1 MQNRGII
8 IAVSVLAALVCVVLA
23 VSLISLIAAPKSG
36 STVAAVAPAGAENV
50 NTVAVYGQGKIAI
63 TPDMATITFGYENR
77 DKDAKAAQDANKAQM
92 DKIMNAVKRTGV
104 SDSQIQ
110 TAIYSVNRDST
121 QNQFTV
127 CNMMQVQIVD
137 IGKTSD
143 IIKAASDSGANQFW
157 DVRFDIVKRQQAYT
171 DALSLA
177 MDRAREKA
185 EKLAADEG
193 KRVLDVLSIEEGTED
208 NSYWYSSPYTN
219 FVSGPSSS
227 SGSYSDVGISSGEM
241 EISALVNVVYRIS

>member
-8 IAVSVLAALVCVVLA
+8 IAVSVLAALMCVVLA
-23 VSLISLIAAPKSG
+23 VSLIGLASAPKSG
-36 STVAAVAPAGAENV
+36 GTVAATAPAGAENI

-63 TPDMATITFGYENR
+63 TPDMATITFGYENS
-77 DKDAKAAQDANKAQM
+77 DKDAKAAQEANKAHM
-92 DKIMNAVKRTGV
+92 DKIMNAVKRAGV
-104 SDSQIQ
+104 SDSQLQ
-110 TAIYSVNRDST
+110 TASYSVYRDST
-121 QNQFTV
+121 RNQFTV

-137 IGKTSD
+137 IEKTSD

-177 MDRAREKA
+177 MGRAREKA

-193 KRVLDVLSIEEGTED
+193 KRVLDVISIEEGTEE

-227 SGSYSDVGISSGEM
+227 SGSYSDGGISSGEM

>member
-1 MQNRGII
+1 MQNKGIV
-8 IAVSVLAALVCVVLA
+8 IAIGVLAALMCVVLT
-23 VSLISLIAAPKSG
+23 VSLISLASSPKSG
-36 STVAAVAPAGAENV
+36 GAVTAAAAANSETA

-63 TPDMATITFGYENR
+63 TPDMATITFGYENS
-77 DKDAKAAQDANKAQM
+77 DKDAKAAQDANKTQM
-92 DKIMNAVKRTGV
+92 EKIMNAVKRAGV
-104 SDSQIQ
+104 SDSQMQ
-110 TAIYSVNRDST
+110 TASYSVYRDST
-121 QNQFTV
+121 RNQFTV
-127 CNMMQVQIVD
+127 YNMMQVQIMD
-137 IGKTSD
+137 IEKTSD
-143 IIKAASDSGANQFW
+143 IIKAASDAGANQFW

-177 MDRAREKA
+177 MTRAREKA
-185 EKLAADEG
+185 EKLAANEG

-227 SGSYSDVGISSGEM
+227 SGSYSDGGISSGEM